1 MRAKVFSALAGFFVS
16 TIFIVAGSASVSA
29 LEVDSLSIN
38 ISEHPTKNTNIFG
51 TSFNIDGFV
60 TDWGSDYMM
69 IRLKLTSDPKFTF
82 QNLYLDAFA
91 NRGNDN
97 TDPTNSLRFAL
108 FAQDPVLNNL
118 NDSDALAKTAI
129 NQAMISP
136 TFTDYLM
143 GPGPGTI
150 NISPPDPDPAV
161 NEYYLMIY
169 AGGAGVNDGYGLKV
183 DKAAP
188 EITFYAPDVP
198 APGLQVQYFNGTSF
212 TTASISVPQGTPV
225 PEPSTYLL
233 CTLSALVLG
242 SGSIAKG
249 RKRAACIR
257 S

>member
-1 MRAKVFSALAGFFVS
+1 M
-16 TIFIVAGSASVSA
+16 TIFVIAGTASVSA

-38 ISEHPTKNTNIFG
+38 ISENPTKNTNIFG
-51 TSFNIDGFV
+51 TTFNVDGFV
-60 TDWGSDYMM
+60 TDWGTDYMM

-82 QNLYLDAFA
+82 LNLYLDAFA
-91 NRGNDN
+91 NRGNQN
-97 TDPTNSLRFAL
+97 TDPTNALRFAL

-129 NQAMISP
+129 NQALISP

-161 NEYYLMIY
+161 NSYFLMIY
-169 AGGAGVNDGYGLKV
+169 AAGEVANQGYGLKV

-188 EITFYAPDVP
+188 VITFYAPDVP
-198 APGLQVQYFNGTSF
+198 DPGLQVEYWNGTSF
-212 TTASISVPQGTPV
+212 SAAVSQAPGGIPV
-225 PEPSTYLL
+225 PEPSTYIFG
-233 CTLSALVLG
+233 TLGSLVLA
-242 SGSIAKG
+242 SLSKSRNRIS
-249 RKRAACIR
+249 RL